1 MLVRLTEP
9 AVIVPESERLPVSL
23 TVSEPPTL
31 EEPTFVE
38 EVSVTDTLPVPE
50 VLAVIEEAFVS
61 VIVMLPES
69 VDEPK
74 VKVPVEITLPVE
86 A

>member
-1 MLVRLTEP
+1 VLVRLTEP

-23 TVSEPPTL
+23 MVSEPPTV

-38 EVSVTDTLPVPE
+38 EVSVTDTLPEPV
-50 VLAVIEEAFVS
+50 VLAVMLEAFVS

-69 VDEPK
+69 VEEPK